1 MQDLWRLSATDI
13 AALIRSK
20 KVSAK
25 EAAHGRAGAARC
37 GQPHDQRRGRSSAG
51 GGAGAGR
58 GRSMRR
64 SRAARRSVRWRA
76 CRSPSRSISISR
88 GSPPP
93 TASRLQRDVI
103 AQSNSP
109 VIDNLRKAGAVIL
122 GRTNC
127 PAFSYRWFTTNLIHG
142 DTKNPRD
149 PGITPG
155 GSSGGAGAAV
165 AAGIGHI
172 AHGTDI
178 AGSIRYPAY
187 ACGVHGLRPT
197 VGRIAAFNAALPER
211 TIGPQISAV
220 SGPLARTIGDLRI
233 ALAAMSGK
241 DVRDPWWVPAP
252 LEGPAMPKRAALCLQ
267 PDGLETSAEVKAAVA
282 DAGKRLE
289 RAGWMVEEVATPP
302 LREAADLQ
310 TKLWLGDGYEA
321 QLAAAERE
329 GDPGAL
335 ACLRGNRAK
344 VFPFDAAAFSKAL
357 TRRATLT
364 REWLQFFETYS
375 VLLIPVSGELPF
387 PDGLDMR
394 DEASFARV
402 WRAQLTQIAIPFMGL
417 PALTVSTGL
426 VGRVPVGVQ
435 VVSGRLPRGSL
446 LARGRGDRG
455 GRNAGRAD
463 RSRPVV
469 FEAKEHDGW
478 HQRFHGK
485 VACRRGRIPEAVRG
499 SGAPDR
505 QHRER
510 LRVHAAI
517 QRPRGAAPGTLP
529 ARLFGARISLQPVRR
544 PGTRRRQGDRTV
556 LRQQLCRH
564 LSDVR
569 QDRRQRRQCA
579 SAVSIFEERKIRAA
593 RLVDQMEFH
602 QIPGR
607 SFGQGGGAACA
618 DRHAGRSDKKEIE
631 ALL

>member
-1 MQDLWRLSATDI
+1 MALARARRYKTSVQTELAMQDLWRLSAADI
-13 AALIRSK
+13 AALIGSK

-25 EAAHGRAGAARC
+25 EAASAALARLDAVNPSINAVVDHRPEEVLAQAASVDAAIARNQDVGPLAGV
-37 GQPHDQRRGRSSAG
+37 PVTVKVNIDQQGFATTNG
-51 GGAGAGR
+51 LK
-58 GRSMRR
+58 
-64 SRAARRSVRWRA
+64 
-76 CRSPSRSISISR
+76 
-88 GSPPP
+88 
-93 TASRLQRDVI
+93 LQRDVI
-103 AQSNSP
+103 AATNSP

-197 VGRIAAFNAALPER
+197 VGRIPGFNAALPER

-233 ALAAMSGK
+233 ALKAMSGK

-282 DAGKRLE
+282 EAGKRLQ

-335 ACLRGNRAK
+335 ACLRGNRPK

-364 REWLQFFETYS
+364 REWLQFFETCS

-394 DEASFARV
+394 DEPSFARV
-402 WRAQLTQIAIPFMGL
+402 WQAQLTQIAIPFMGL

-435 VVSGRLPRGSL
+435 VVSGRYREDLCL
-446 LARGRGDRG
+446 LAGEAIEAG
-455 GRNAGRAD
+455 GT
-463 RSRPVV
+463 P
-469 FEAKEHDGW
+469 
-478 HQRFHGK
+478 
-485 VACRRGRIPEAVRG
+485 P
-499 SGAPDR
+499 APID
-505 QHRER
+505 
-510 LRVHAAI
+510 
-517 QRPRGAAPGTLP
+517 
-529 ARLFGARISLQPVRR
+529 PVR
-544 PGTRRRQGDRTV
+544 
-556 LRQQLCRH
+556 
-564 LSDVR
+564 
-569 QDRRQRRQCA
+569 
-579 SAVSIFEERKIRAA
+579 
-593 RLVDQMEFH
+593 
-602 QIPGR
+602 
-607 SFGQGGGAACA
+607 
-618 DRHAGRSDKKEIE
+618 
-631 ALL
+631 